1 MSDGGEEQNADA
13 NAGSNT
19 DSNGNFLGLPE
30 DANATPDVA
39 VLSVPY
45 ELTTSYGQGT
55 EHGPASTITASAQ
68 VELFDALL
76 PDDLPCGF
84 NIRTVEAWDGEGDSL
99 AEQQDGIVAYL
110 AQWLDGSAF
119 PLVLG
124 GEHGLLPAEMRALSG
139 HPALADSEGENPL
152 SGLANLTL
160 VQIDAHADLREEMGG
175 EPFSHASAARR
186 ALDLGVGRL
195 IQIGVRAFSR
205 EEAQFITD
213 DERVDCFLAR
223 DLLAVCG
230 GEAHWAALLDTLGE
244 LTGPVWL
251 TLDIDGLDGALV
263 PDTGTPVPGGL
274 AYWQAVDIIE
284 TLLSA
289 PDSQVLGADIVEIV
303 PGIESPLTQFTAA
316 NLAAKIVAAHLA
328 AKLRAE
334 VEA

>member
-1 MSDGGEEQNADA
+1 VSDDGEEHSAEA
-13 NAGSNT
+13 NVGSNT
-19 DSNGNFLGLPE
+19 DSNGNFLGLLE
-30 DANATPDVA
+30 DANTTPDVV

-55 EHGPASTITASAQ
+55 EDGPASTITASAQ

-84 NIRTVEAWDGEGDSL
+84 NIHTVEAWDGKGDSL
-99 AEQQDGIVAYL
+99 VEQQDGIAAYL
-110 AQWLDGSAF
+110 TQWLDGSAF

-124 GEHGLLPAEMRALSG
+124 GEHGILPAEMRALSA
-139 HPALADSEGENPL
+139 HPALSDGLGE
-152 SGLANLTL
+152 LTL
-160 VQIDAHADLREEMGG
+160 VQIDAHADLRDEMGG
-175 EPFSHASAARR
+175 EQYSHASAARR

-289 PDSQVLGADIVEIV
+289 PDTQVLGADIVEIV
-303 PGIESPLTQFTAA
+303 PGTESPLTQFTAA